1 MSGLERQNS
10 PVTVSLDVVWQGSSG
25 KQDARMSEIS
35 MDGCF
40 IDSRVQGRG
49 LGDIVEFKVH
59 LPGGPW
65 VSLQGELVNEDY
77 PIGFGLRFTRLTA
90 ADQSLLAE
98 IVKAHGGELPTQ
110 QILKQEDEAIDSAQT
125 PEHRGRVL
133 VADDDAV
140 TLRMVTAI
148 IETQG
153 YRVMAVQDG
162 REALGILQQDAEFSA
177 AIFDMMMPHVQ
188 GLDLILYMKRD
199 ERLRSI
205 PVGMITA
212 EQDPKIWDDSLAAG
226 ASVFLPK
233 PFTPPQVQ
241 MMLRMLVSKSILLRN
256 NLPQPSDVPG
266 ADDIGTLSS
275 EHLH

>member
-1 MSGLERQNS
+1 MSELQKQNN

-25 KQDARMSEIS
+25 KHDARMSEIS

-40 IDSRVQGRG
+40 IDSRVQGRA

-59 LPGGPW
+59 LPTGPW

-77 PIGFGLRFTRLTA
+77 PIGFGLRFTHVTA
-90 ADQSLLAE
+90 ADQRLLAE
-98 IVKAHGGELPTQ
+98 VVLAHGGEPAIK
-110 QILKQEDEAIDSAQT
+110 QILNQDDEARDSAQIH
-125 PEHRGRVL
+125 EHRCRVL
-133 VADDDAV
+133 VADDDPL
-140 TLRMVTAI
+140 TLRMVAAI
-148 IETQG
+148 VETQG
-153 YRVMAVQDG
+153 YQVVTVKDG
-162 REALGILQQDAEFSA
+162 REALGLLQQDAEFSA

-212 EQDPKIWDDSLAAG
+212 EQDPKIWDSSVAAG
-226 ASVFLPK
+226 ACVFLPK

-241 MMLRMLVSKSILLRN
+241 MMVRMLVSKSIPLRSN
-256 NLPQPSDVPG
+256 ALQPIRAQSFPDVS
-266 ADDIGTLSS
+266 TLSS